1 MNEQNTKTGL
11 SRNPKPGYSQP
22 SASMEPQ
29 TEGDAGVTMGLP
41 AATSER
47 GGNCVEASVNIP
59 EPMPT
64 PNNYPAV
71 WDLVIADM
79 QERDQIG
86 ERKYGTRL
94 QPHNGRDFLV
104 DVYQESLDRI
114 VYLRGKIYEEQNGLT
129 ITFPRLRFVDDN
141 ALMRQINKI
150 ESEVMEVKGAFLL
163 PGYGLLA
170 DELLDT
176 MQACA
181 TALMIL
187 GEHRG
192 VDLPAAIVSNRKKN
206 RVRGYESRPCD

>member
-1 MNEQNTKTGL
+1 MTQQH
-11 SRNPKPGYSQP
+11 NPNK
-22 SASMEPQ
+22 
-29 TEGDAGVTMGLP
+29 
-41 AATSER
+41 
-47 GGNCVEASVNIP
+47 P

-64 PNNYPAV
+64 PNSHPAV

-79 QERDQIG
+79 QERDRIG
-86 ERKYGTRL
+86 AEKYNTRL

-104 DVYQESLDRI
+104 DAYQESLDLS
-114 VYLRGKIYEEQNGLT
+114 VYLRGKIEEVKAGLT

-150 ESEVMEVKGAFLL
+150 ESGVMEAKGAFLL
-163 PGYGLLA
+163 PGYDLLA

-187 GEHRG
+187 GGHRG
-192 VDLPAAIVSNRKKN
+192 IDLHAAITANREKN
-206 RVRGYESRPCD
+206 RARGYEGGDAMT

>member
-22 SASMEPQ
+22 STSLEPQ
-29 TEGDAGVTMGLP
+29 TKDDAGVTMGLP

-206 RVRGYESRPCD
+206 RVRGYESRPCE